1 MSNILEVHNLSVEF
15 ELTNIVVQAVRGV
28 SFSLASGER
37 LGLVGESGSGK
48 TTTALA
54 LMRMIEEPGRITSGE
69 IRLDGTD
76 LMSLDE
82 EQMRE
87 TRLSRI
93 SYIPQGAMNSL
104 NPVIPIGEQL
114 LDGIQD
120 HGKLL
125 DPTEAEVLKAKLLQ
139 SVGLDSSVANNFAH
153 ELSGGMKQRVCIA
166 IGIALKP
173 AVIVADEPSS
183 ALDVVSQRQVMQTLG
198 KLQKEMGAAL
208 ILIGHDMG
216 LMAQF
221 VSRIAVMRN
230 GEILEDA
237 PTRQIFSGARH
248 AYSRQLIEAVP
259 KLGTR
264 RASAAAATPTA
275 TTPSENARPVLEF
288 ENVTKCFGKVTALR
302 DVSFTVDAKPASITA
317 IAGQSGSGKTTLGLM
332 ALGLETPTT
341 GRILIDGKC
350 YADMTGSERRAALRD
365 MQAVFQDPFS
375 SFNPFYRVE
384 RTLTLPLRR
393 FGIAKSREEARS
405 MVEEACRVV
414 GLKPEDTLSK
424 FPHLLSGG
432 QRQRL
437 MVARALTMRP
447 RLLVADEP
455 VSMIDA
461 SLRASILDSLKELR
475 DDFSIPILYITHD
488 LTTAYHVSDHTMI
501 FYKGRM
507 VEAGETA
514 DVIGDPRHPYT
525 RLLINSIPWPDVD
538 RQWGG
543 GTDAD
548 IDSPAA
554 RQAFDSPAMIRSL
567 GAGLRISHAAS
578 EATNE

>member
-1 MSNILEVHNLSVEF
+1 MVNALEVRNLSVEF
-15 ELTNIVVQAVRGV
+15 ELTNVVIQAVRGV
-28 SFSLASGER
+28 SFDLAPGER

-54 LMRMIEEPGRITSGE
+54 LMRMIEPPGRIVSGE
-69 IRLDGTD
+69 VRLDGQD
-76 LMSLDE
+76 LLDLND

-87 TRLSRI
+87 ARLNRI

-114 LDGIQD
+114 LDGVRD
-120 HGKLL
+120 HGQ
-125 DPTEAEVLKAKLLQ
+125 DMDRTQADALKARLLT
-139 SVGLDSSVANNFAH
+139 SVGLDPSVADQFAH

-166 IGIALKP
+166 IGIALEP
-173 AVIVADEPSS
+173 TVIVADEPSS

-198 KLQKEMGAAL
+198 ELQTQMGAAL

-221 VSRIAVMRN
+221 VDRVAVMRN
-230 GEILEDA
+230 GEILEDS
-237 PTRQIFSGARH
+237 PTRELFSGAKH
-248 AYSRQLIEAVP
+248 AYSRKLIEAVP

-264 RASAAAATPTA
+264 MPLSTA
-275 TTPSENARPVLEF
+275 LPVETSGPPILEF
-288 ENVTKCFGKVTALR
+288 RNVNKSFGKVEALSGI
-302 DVSFTVDAKPASITA
+302 SFALDSTPATITA
-317 IAGQSGSGKTTLGLM
+317 IAGQSGSGKSTLGLM
-332 ALGLETPTT
+332 ALGLEQPTK
-341 GRILIDGKC
+341 GQILISGKS
-350 YADMTGSERRAALRD
+350 YSDMTGAEKRLALRD

-393 FGIAKSREEARS
+393 FGLANSREEARS
-405 MVEEACRVV
+405 MVEDACRVV
-414 GLKPEDTLSK
+414 GLKPEDTLQK

-475 DDFSIPILYITHD
+475 DDFGIPILYITHD

-501 FYKGRM
+501 LYRGRFAE
-507 VEAGETA
+507 VGQTA

-525 RLLINSIPWPDVD
+525 KLLIDSIPWPDLD
-538 RQWGG
+538 HKWGG
-543 GTDAD
+543 DSDAS
-548 IDSPAA
+548 IDTAAA
-554 RQAFDSPAMIRSL
+554 REAFASPTVMRSL
-567 GAGLRISHAAS
+567 SAGLKLPSVEGRA
-578 EATNE
+578 NV